1 MESAPKDEIKIYSP
15 GEIEIFLSGDRREV
29 DRLLLHG
36 LNNLAAVLLPHA
48 KHEEEREAEFLHV
61 VKELGGFEMIKKR
74 AAFIDGV
81 IKNQEARTSMM
92 EKVSQSS
99 VAYALIAFLGFL
111 GYAVWGSIVEAVK
124 QKIGGG

>member
-1 MESAPKDEIKIYSP
+1 MESTPRDDLKIYSP

-48 KHEEEREAEFLHV
+48 KHEEEREAEFLHEV
-61 VKELGGFEMIKKR
+61 EELGGFEMIKKR
-74 AAFIDGV
+74 AAFIDGM
-81 IKNQEARTSMM
+81 IKSQEARISMM

-111 GYAVWGSIVEAVK
+111 GYSIFEAIVAAIRHKLGGS
-124 QKIGGG
+124 